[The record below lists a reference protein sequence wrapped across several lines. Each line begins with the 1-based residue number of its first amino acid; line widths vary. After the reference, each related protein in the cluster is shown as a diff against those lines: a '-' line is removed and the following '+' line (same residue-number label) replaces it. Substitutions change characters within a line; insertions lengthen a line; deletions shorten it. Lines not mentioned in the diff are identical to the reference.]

1 MRQFKLFLRFI
12 CLAVLL
18 SGCSKNNVKAI
29 EPQPKEETK
38 KDFKVVGY
46 MFADGDLLAK
56 SAKIDFSKISHLI
69 IAFINPDASGNFA
82 AVTGLQALA
91 KKAHDN
97 NVKILSGL
105 AGGNPPQHLK
115 ELLKPANRKIL
126 VDGLIQLTRTYNLD
140 GIDVDLEGDFVNEY
154 YEAFVVDLSAS
165 LKKENKLM
173 TAAVATWNS
182 AAYSNKAIALFDLI
196 NIMSYD
202 QTGPWRKNQPGPHS
216 TYEVAEIDFDHWNIN
231 RGIEAEKLVLG
242 LPFYAYGF
250 GPDIREDM
258 TYGEMVTA
266 YPGSEKTDQ
275 LELPGKGIFYY
286 NGLPTI
292 RKKVAYAIKKKAG
305 GVMIWQL
312 LGDASGEHSLLLAIH
327 NEAYKD

>member
-1 MRQFKLFLRFI
+1 MKQVKFFFRLI
-12 CLAVLL
+12 CLAIVF
-18 SGCSKNNVKAI
+18 SSCSKNNVKAI
-29 EPQPKEETK
+29 EPTPKEEIK

-46 MFADGDLLAK
+46 MFAEGDLLAK

-97 NVKILSGL
+97 NVKILSAF

-115 ELLKPANRKIL
+115 ELLKPANRKTL
-126 VDGLIQLTRTYNLD
+126 VDGLTQLTRTYNLD
-140 GIDVDLEGDFVNEY
+140 GIDVDLEGDFVNEH

-165 LKKENKLM
+165 LRKEGKIM

-182 AAYSNKAIALFDLI
+182 AAYSNRAIALFDLI

-202 QTGPWRKNQPGPHS
+202 QTGPWRKDQPGPHS
-216 TYEVAEIDFDHWNIN
+216 TYEAAEADFEHWNIT
-231 RGIEAEKLVLG
+231 RGIVAEKLILG

-250 GPDIREDM
+250 GPDIREDIS
-258 TYGEMVTA
+258 YGELVAT

-275 LELPGKGIFYY
+275 WELPGKGTFYY
-286 NGLPTI
+286 NGIPTI
-292 RKKVAYAIKKKAG
+292 KKKVAYASKRKAG

-312 LGDASGEHSLLLAIH
+312 LGDAPGELSLLAAIH
-327 NEAYKD
+327 SVAL